1 MLIVVLLAIWLSKMC
16 AILSENPT
24 KVLNEFRIFRENSDP
39 KNRASPLLNIQMTQT
54 GQNNK

>member
-1 MLIVVLLAIWLSKMC
+1 MC

-39 KNRASPLLNIQMTQT
+39 KNRASPLLNSQMTQT